1 MVQDFQSTL
10 FWIEHLFRNRPLT
23 RDQIKDEE
31 FGYFYNILIMNWNK
45 PISEV
50 LSLISL
56 HMGPDD
62 VVESVP
68 GASPIITSIHNR

>member
-1 MVQDFQSTL
+1 
-10 FWIEHLFRNRPLT
+10 
-23 RDQIKDEE
+23 
-31 FGYFYNILIMNWNK
+31 MNWNK